1 MKSTLWQG
9 KNRRNLTQLH
19 GRNLRLIKQ
28 TTHQQDFFTP
38 VELEGLAVFKE
49 KRHPSLGGFL

>member
-1 MKSTLWQG
+1 MKSTVWQG

-19 GRNLRLIKQ
+19 GRNLCLIKQ
-28 TTHQQDFFTP
+28 ITHQQAFFTP

-49 KRHPSLGGFL
+49 KRYPSLGGYL